1 MKEIISTSKA
11 APAVGPYSQ
20 AVKTEQ
26 FIFVSGEKGLDIS
39 GRLVE
44 GGIVKQTRQALENIK
59 AILETAGSSL
69 NNIVTVNIYMTDLS
83 KFDEMN
89 RVYAEYFPKDRPARV
104 TVSVAALPVGAG
116 IEIAAIALS

>member
-26 FIFVSGEKGLDIS
+26 FIFVSGEKALDLS
-39 GRLVE
+39 GRLIE
-44 GGIVKQTRQALENIK
+44 GGIAKQTRVALENIK
-59 AILETAGSSL
+59 AILEAAGSSL
-69 NNIVTVNIYMTDLS
+69 NNIVKVNIYMTDIS

-89 RVYAEYFPKDRPARV
+89 KVYAEYFPKDRPARV
-104 TVSVAALPVGAG
+104 TVSVAELPVGAE
-116 IEIAAIALS
+116 IEIDAIALT